1 MKKLVAIISM
11 LVLMLCFTGCN
22 KQIFDTGY
30 NKQIFDTNYKFD
42 KAYVKLGE
50 EWKDLKIQAW
60 TDYEDVEQLQLKLQD
75 GTVLIVHSANCILY
89 NGTLP
94 R

>member
-11 LVLMLCFTGCN
+11 LVLMLCFTGC
-22 KQIFDTGY
+22 

-50 EWKDLKIQAW
+50 EWKDLKIQTW
-60 TDYEDVEQLQLKLQD
+60 TDYEDGEQLQLKLQD